1 LPDITNQ
8 LQVPQAILDRHLR
21 QQNDTMISQ
30 VLVRWSFLPEELST
44 WEDEQALRQ
53 QFPRA
58 PAWGQAGSQGRRDVT
73 DGSVVTTE
81 DVGSEPDELSKKKKV
96 VQDAEA
102 GRTTRPVPVKKPSS
116 KEYVYE
122 PDWAN

>member
-1 LPDITNQ
+1 
-8 LQVPQAILDRHLR
+8 
-21 QQNDTMISQ
+21 MISQ

-81 DVGSEPDELSKKKKV
+81 DVGSEPDEQSKKKKV

-102 GRTTRPVPVKKPSS
+102 GRATGPVRVKKPSS
-116 KEYVYE
+116 KVYE

>member
-53 QFPRA
+53 QFPHA
-58 PAWGQAGSQGRRDVT
+58 PAWGQTGSQGWRDVT

-81 DVGSEPDELSKKKKV
+81 DISSEPDELSKKKKV
-96 VQDAEA
+96 V
-102 GRTTRPVPVKKPSS
+102 
-116 KEYVYE
+116 
-122 PDWAN
+122 